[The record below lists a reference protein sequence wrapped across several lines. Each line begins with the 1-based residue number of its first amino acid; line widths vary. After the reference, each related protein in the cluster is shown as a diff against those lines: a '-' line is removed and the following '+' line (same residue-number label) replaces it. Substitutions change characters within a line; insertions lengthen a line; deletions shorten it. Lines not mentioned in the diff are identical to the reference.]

1 MVRGSNP
8 IRGVFSSFSNRA
20 EGLWGP
26 PTLLLRGCRRSFL
39 GVKRAGCEVNH
50 SSLSSAEV
58 NNDWTAIT
66 FVITK
71 YEGGAFEGPGVD
83 ERRTLKSI
91 ERHEI
96 WLWTALDSP
105 VTGTSGGPLGEQKWT
120 TVFYEMGEVL
130 FPALRILAAQKRVVL
145 YDISYE
151 SCSSIDCQHQNC
163 SAISAHKY
171 TVQVSLLCRSNEWM
185 H

>member
-1 MVRGSNP
+1 MVRGS
-8 IRGVFSSFSNRA
+8 ILLRAFFFSFPNRA
-20 EGLWGP
+20 KGLWGP
-26 PTLLLRGCRRSFL
+26 PILLLRGCRRSFL

-58 NNDWTAIT
+58 KNEWTAIT

-96 WLWTALDSP
+96 DKGVRLSCNWVKWRAPGRTKMNFRIP
-105 VTGTSGGPLGEQKWT
+105 WNGGSFIP
-120 TVFYEMGEVL
+120 
-130 FPALRILAAQKRVVL
+130 
-145 YDISYE
+145 SYANF
-151 SCSSIDCQHQNC
+151 SCSKKGCALWH
-163 SAISAHKY
+163 
-171 TVQVSLLCRSNEWM
+171 
-185 H
+185 